1 MPLQKARKRAKDI
14 EAEVLARNNISKEFT
29 NKEVYLLLLDQI
41 DKKLDAHLKSAE
53 HCLNTYL
60 PIVMKHTEI
69 LDHIAKE
76 LPDKGFC
83 TKVDKIYS
91 DMYPEK
97 EESLPDR
104 VKTLWYDRALLKW
117 VLGTSVGALI
127 ISVIGLATR
136 YLFPAS

>member
-1 MPLQKARKRAKDI
+1 MLS
-14 EAEVLARNNISKEFT
+14 RNGLSRDFT
-29 NKEVYLLLLDQI
+29 NKEVFLLLLDQI
-41 DKKLDAHLKSAE
+41 DKKLDAHLKHAE
-53 HCLNTYL
+53 QILETYI

-91 DMYPEK
+91 DMYPER

-104 VKTLWYDRALLKW
+104 VKTLWYDRKILKW

-127 ISVIGLATR
+127 VSIIGLLTR
-136 YLFPAS
+136 YVFPMG